1 MSSENKFCPTCGQK
15 NKTSVLSIRRLV
27 LSTFADFLNIDSKL
41 WMTLRDIWIPAKLS
55 LAYVAG
61 EREKYMKPGRFLL
74 VTALLYFALLVFN
87 LPVEERD
94 LRSNTIYTQVAK
106 ENMRTEFDSLQA
118 VYPIDNEAHID
129 SIRKH
134 LFTER
139 KDSSSLYLLNTDDLE
154 LFYGQLK
161 NYPILKKDVA
171 EMTSS
176 AIFEKYN
183 IESYFEK
190 LVYGQFF
197 KIYKDRLGALKFAIG
212 NMAWTFILSI
222 FLMAMVMKLLYIRH
236 GMFYVEHVI
245 FFIHYYSFAFLIFI
259 LFGGYEFSS
268 ENAEVVI
275 APVSFGII
283 SVFFFIALKRY
294 YQQGYIKTFL
304 KALTIFIAFFLVIAL
319 MAMLILTIS
328 AFFF

>member
-1 MSSENKFCPTCGQK
+1 LSTENKFCPSCGQK

-61 EREKYMKPGRFLL
+61 ERDKYMKPGRFLL
-74 VTALLYFALLVFN
+74 VTALLYFTLLVFN
-87 LPVEERD
+87 LPVEDND
-94 LRSNTIYTQVAK
+94 LRSNSIYSQVAK
-106 ENMRTEFDSLQA
+106 ENLRTEFDSLQA
-118 VYPIDNEAHID
+118 IYPIDNEAHID

-134 LFTER
+134 LFAEQ
-139 KDSSSLYLLNTDDLE
+139 KDSSSLFLLNSNE
-154 LFYGQLK
+154 VVFYGKLK

-176 AIFEKYN
+176 AIFEKYK

-222 FLMAMVMKLLYIRH
+222 FLMAMVMKILYIRH

-245 FFIHYYSFAFLIFI
+245 FLIHYYSFAFIIFI
-259 LFGGYEFSS
+259 IFGGYESSS
-268 ENAEVVI
+268 ENTELVI
-275 APVSFGII
+275 APVSMGII
-283 SVFFFIALKRY
+283 SIFFFIALKRY
-294 YQQGYIKTFL
+294 YQQGYIKTL
-304 KALTIFIAFFLVIAL
+304 IKAFILFIAFFLVICL
-319 MAMLILTIS
+319 MAMIILAIS